1 MLDTAFI
8 RTDIKGEAI
17 SQEHLEW
24 ALDTQLR
31 KVIKEDTKDVTI
43 DEKHAIAAHFAGEV
57 LSHFLLQLHEK
68 IAKVT
73 IHQIVVKAKEE
84 AVADVY
90 KSDHKKQAH
99 VEQGAVFTYLE
110 HDTYDI
116 KTADELEKKA
126 KTYIGARIAERII
139 TKPASTV
146 LGSKKNAAF
155 NLIKTVIADGID
167 LKSLSKEGQNKISDE
182 TLAKLKEFEKE
193 MEQLLLQHKD
203 TLIALTNELQEKQML
218 TFGQIKKI
226 IDSIEGTG
234 STAPAPLKCTA
245 AAA

>member
-8 RTDIKGEAI
+8 RTDLKGEAI

-24 ALDTQLR
+24 ALDRLR
-31 KVIKEDTKDVTI
+31 NIIDSDTKEVTQ
-43 DEKHAIAAHFAGEV
+43 DEKRAIAAHFAGEV
-57 LSHFLLQLHEK
+57 LSHYILQLQEK

-73 IHQIVVKAKEE
+73 IRQIVAKTKEE
-84 AVADVY
+84 AASDSY
-90 KSDHKKQAH
+90 KPDHKKQGK

-126 KTYIGARIAERII
+126 KTYIGARVAERII
-139 TKPASTV
+139 TNTSSTE

-155 NLIKTVIADGID
+155 NLIKTIISDGID

-182 TLAKLKEFEKE
+182 TLMKLKEFEKE
-193 MEQLLLQHKD
+193 MEQLLMQHKD
-203 TLIALTNELQEKQML
+203 TLIALTNALQAKQAL
-218 TFGQIKKI
+218 TFSEIKKI
-226 IDSIEGTG
+226 IDAVEGTG
-234 STAPAPLKCTA
+234 SAASDSVQVVPA
-245 AAA
+245 AA